1 MIRLDK
7 DVTDPR
13 LVKALAHPLRVRI
26 LAVLDE
32 HVASPTELAEELH
45 APLGNVSYHVRTL
58 LSLGLIELVKE
69 TPRRGSVEHHY
80 SAVARPA
87 ISDQAWEAVP
97 ESVKRAMIGAALQQ
111 AGVYVNAA
119 AAAGSFNRAN
129 AHLSR
134 TPLELDD
141 EGWHAV
147 AEELLKFMDRA
158 QEIERDCSERL
169 KDATRE
175 PDPRAAADDALREPD
190 GARGRRRRRPFA
202 RRRRGQS
209 PRAPAARRGLRA
221 PDAGAVAAPRARR
234 RGRQATP
241 GACAGRRAARCA
253 ALEGCAAGP
262 AWLEPGVRTPGL
274 GFGRPRGSNLSE
286 GSNDKP
292 GLRPPQSRGPRPA
305 WLLHW

>member
-1 MIRLDK
+1 VIRLDK

-97 ESVKRAMIGAALQQ
+97 DSVKRAMIGAALQQ

-158 QEIERDCSERL
+158 QEIERDCAERL
-169 KDATRE
+169 KDGPESQT
-175 PDPRAAADDALREPD
+175 
-190 GARGRRRRRPFA
+190 
-202 RRRRGQS
+202 RGQLLMMLFES
-209 PRAPAARRGLRA
+209 PSGLE
-221 PDAGAVAAPRARR
+221 DDD
-234 RGRQATP
+234 
-241 GACAGRRAARCA
+241 
-253 ALEGCAAGP
+253 AAGP
-262 AWLEPGVRTPGL
+262 AQGDGAANHRVHG
-274 GFGRPRGSNLSE
+274 
-286 GSNDKP
+286 
-292 GLRPPQSRGPRPA
+292 PPDGDYELPTRAP
-305 WLLHW
+305 

>member
-1 MIRLDK
+1 VIRLDK

-147 AEELLKFMDRA
+147 AEELLKFMERA
-158 QEIERDCSERL
+158 QEIERDCAERL
-169 KDATRE
+169 KDTTESQTRGQLLMMLFESPSALEEDDPAE
-175 PDPRAAADDALREPD
+175 PPQADGAANHHVHQPPD
-190 GARGRRRRRPFA
+190 GDYELPT
-202 RRRRGQS
+202 
-209 PRAPAARRGLRA
+209 RAP
-221 PDAGAVAAPRARR
+221 
-234 RGRQATP
+234 
-241 GACAGRRAARCA
+241 
-253 ALEGCAAGP
+253 
-262 AWLEPGVRTPGL
+262 
-274 GFGRPRGSNLSE
+274 
-286 GSNDKP
+286 
-292 GLRPPQSRGPRPA
+292 
-305 WLLHW
+305 

>member
-1 MIRLDK
+1 VIRLDK

-87 ISDQAWEAVP
+87 ISDQAWESVP
-97 ESVKRAMIGAALQQ
+97 DSVKRAMIGAALQQ

-147 AEELLKFMDRA
+147 AEELLRFMERA
-158 QEIERDCSERL
+158 QEIERDCAERL
-169 KDATRE
+169 KDAPEDLTRGQLLMMLFE
-175 PDPRAAADDALREPD
+175 DPAGVEEEDAADPPD
-190 GARGRRRRRPFA
+190 GDGVANHHLPGP
-202 RRRRGQS
+202 
-209 PRAPAARRGLRA
+209 
-221 PDAGAVAAPRARR
+221 PDGDYDFP
-234 RGRQATP
+234 T
-241 GACAGRRAARCA
+241 
-253 ALEGCAAGP
+253 
-262 AWLEPGVRTPGL
+262 RTP
-274 GFGRPRGSNLSE
+274 
-286 GSNDKP
+286 
-292 GLRPPQSRGPRPA
+292 
-305 WLLHW
+305 

>member
-1 MIRLDK
+1 M
-7 DVTDPR
+7 
-13 LVKALAHPLRVRI
+13 
-26 LAVLDE
+26 
-32 HVASPTELAEELH
+32 
-45 APLGNVSYHVRTL
+45 
-58 LSLGLIELVKE
+58 
-69 TPRRGSVEHHY
+69 EHHY

-169 KDATRE
+169 KDAPESQTRGQLLMMLFE
-175 PDPRAAADDALREPD
+175 SPTGLEDDA
-190 GARGRRRRRPFA
+190 ASRPLA
-202 RRRRGQS
+202 GRRRGQS

-241 GACAGRRAARCA
+241 ARARDAGRPAAPPWRAAQRGRRGSSREC
-253 ALEGCAAGP
+253 
-262 AWLEPGVRTPGL
+262 
-274 GFGRPRGSNLSE
+274 GRPGSDSDGRGARTCRRARTISLAYGRHSPVAPARPGPFIDEGRLSNLQVS
-286 GSNDKP
+286 
-292 GLRPPQSRGPRPA
+292 
-305 WLLHW
+305 

>member
-1 MIRLDK
+1 VIRLDK

-169 KDATRE
+169 KDAPESQTRGQLLMMLFE
-175 PDPRAAADDALREPD
+175 TPVGVEESAAAPARE
-190 GARGRRRRRPFA
+190 
-202 RRRRGQS
+202 
-209 PRAPAARRGLRA
+209 
-221 PDAGAVAAPRARR
+221 AG
-234 RGRQATP
+234 GS
-241 GACAGRRAARCA
+241 GSHH
-253 ALEGCAAGP
+253 AGP
-262 AWLEPGVRTPGL
+262 PHAEYAEEL
-274 GFGRPRGSNLSE
+274 
-286 GSNDKP
+286 
-292 GLRPPQSRGPRPA
+292 PA
-305 WLLHW
+305 KAG

>member
-169 KDATRE
+169 KDAPESQTRGQLLMMLFE
-175 PDPRAAADDALREPD
+175 SPSGLEDDDAAAPSQGAGAANHHAHRPPD
-190 GARGRRRRRPFA
+190 GDYELPT
-202 RRRRGQS
+202 
-209 PRAPAARRGLRA
+209 RAP
-221 PDAGAVAAPRARR
+221 
-234 RGRQATP
+234 
-241 GACAGRRAARCA
+241 
-253 ALEGCAAGP
+253 
-262 AWLEPGVRTPGL
+262 
-274 GFGRPRGSNLSE
+274 
-286 GSNDKP
+286 
-292 GLRPPQSRGPRPA
+292 
-305 WLLHW
+305 

>member
-1 MIRLDK
+1 VIRLDK

-97 ESVKRAMIGAALQQ
+97 DSVKRAMIGAALQQ

-147 AEELLKFMDRA
+147 AEELLKFMERA
-158 QEIERDCSERL
+158 QEIERDCAERL
-169 KDATRE
+169 KDAPEDQTRGQLLMMLFESPSGVEE
-175 PDPRAAADDALREPD
+175 PEPVETSRSDGAANHPLHGPPD
-190 GARGRRRRRPFA
+190 GDYELPT
-202 RRRRGQS
+202 
-209 PRAPAARRGLRA
+209 RAP
-221 PDAGAVAAPRARR
+221 
-234 RGRQATP
+234 
-241 GACAGRRAARCA
+241 
-253 ALEGCAAGP
+253 
-262 AWLEPGVRTPGL
+262 
-274 GFGRPRGSNLSE
+274 
-286 GSNDKP
+286 
-292 GLRPPQSRGPRPA
+292 
-305 WLLHW
+305 

>member
-1 MIRLDK
+1 VIRLDK

-169 KDATRE
+169 KDAPESQTRGQLLMMLFE
-175 PDPRAAADDALREPD
+175 SPTGLEDDAAAAPSQGD
-190 GARGRRRRRPFA
+190 GAA
-202 RRRRGQS
+202 NHH
-209 PRAPAARRGLRA
+209 AH
-221 PDAGAVAAPRARR
+221 
-234 RGRQATP
+234 
-241 GACAGRRAARCA
+241 
-253 ALEGCAAGP
+253 
-262 AWLEPGVRTPGL
+262 
-274 GFGRPRGSNLSE
+274 
-286 GSNDKP
+286 
-292 GLRPPQSRGPRPA
+292 RPPVGSS
-305 WLLHW
+305 